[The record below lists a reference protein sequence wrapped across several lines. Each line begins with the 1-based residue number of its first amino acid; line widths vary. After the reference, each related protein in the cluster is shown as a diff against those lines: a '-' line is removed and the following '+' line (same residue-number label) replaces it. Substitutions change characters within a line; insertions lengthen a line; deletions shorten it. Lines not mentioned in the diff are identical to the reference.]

1 MRVDRLEITGT
12 VAFLVAAGLFA
23 TLAWGVAART
33 PLVLTDVHI
42 TRWMVAHRSE
52 PVTAAMLGISLLHSL
67 GAIAAWSVLFGA
79 WLAWMRERYWLV
91 TLALAVGGGMLLNA
105 ALKLLYERARPEIDD
120 PLVVLN
126 TYSFPSGHTAA
137 ATLFHGV
144 LAGYLVYKV
153 RGRRKQAAVIAAAV
167 CMIVLVAL
175 SRVYL
180 GAHFASDVIA
190 AACSST
196 VWLMICLVGMH
207 GLVRRRMEGR

>member
-12 VAFLVAAGLFA
+12 VAFLVAAAVFA
-23 TLAWGVAART
+23 TLAWGVSTRT
-33 PLVLTDVHI
+33 PLVITDVHI
-42 TRWMVAHRSE
+42 TQWMVAHRSE
-52 PVTAAMLGISLLHSL
+52 PVTAVMLGISLLHSL

-91 TLALAVGGGMLLNA
+91 TLVLAVGGGMLLNA

-120 PLVVLN
+120 PLVVLG

-137 ATLFHGV
+137 TTVFYGV
-144 LAGYLVYKV
+144 IAAYLAYKV
-153 RGRRKQAAVIAAAV
+153 RTNRQRMGVIAAAV
-167 CMIVLVAL
+167 FMVVLVAL

-180 GAHFASDVIA
+180 GAHYASDVVA

-196 VWLMICLVGMH
+196 VWLMICIVGMH